1 MAGCIS
7 QKTKRFKRPL
17 GADKDFRLDLS
28 LQNQLEKAFSSRS
41 GWMDERHLAALRL
54 FNGFTE
60 GLPGLAIDLYAKSLV
75 IHNLSDP
82 PLELDTAIQKARE
95 FYIDRLPWLQ
105 TIILKTRHADTLE
118 KKCGILLL
126 GNNPSDRVREHG
138 IWYALDLLMQQD
150 ASLYLD
156 TRNLRQWAIQN
167 LKDKTVLNTFA
178 YTGSLGVAAWGGG
191 ARRVVQLDRNRS
203 YLNLAKTSCTLNG
216 FPIHKADYLAGDFW
230 TMTSL
235 LKRQGEQF
243 DCVFLDPPFF
253 AAGSKGTVDLQN
265 NNQRL
270 INKLRPL
277 VRDGGWLVAINNAL
291 FVSGKDYLS
300 SLEELCADGYLSIE
314 ELLPVPEDFCGFPA
328 SASAAPVDPAPFN
341 HPTKIAILRVRHK

>member
-1 MAGCIS
+1 MD
-7 QKTKRFKRPL
+7 QTVQTL
-17 GADKDFRLDLS
+17 
-28 LQNQLEKAFSSRS
+28 LEKAFIQRS
-41 GWMDERHLAALRL
+41 ALIDERHLAALRL

-60 GLPGLAIDLYAKSLV
+60 GLPGLAVDLYATSLV

-82 PLELDTAIQKARE
+82 PDLMNTAVQTARE
-95 FYIDRLPWLQ
+95 FYSASLPWLQ
-105 TIILKTRHADTLE
+105 TIILKTRHAETPE
-118 KKCGILLL
+118 QKCGTLLL
-126 GNNPSDRVREHG
+126 GSTPSDRVREHNV
-138 IWYALDLLMQQD
+138 WYALDLLMQQD

-178 YTGSLGVAAWGGG
+178 YTGSLGVAAWGSG
-191 ARRVVQLDRNRS
+191 ANRVVQLDRNRS

-216 FPIHKADYLAGDFW
+216 FPIHKADYLVGDFW
-230 TMTSL
+230 TLTSRL
-235 LKRQGEQF
+235 NRQGQQF

-253 AAGSKGTVDLQN
+253 AAGNKGNIDLEK

-277 VRDGGWLVAINNAL
+277 VKDGGWLVAINNAL

-300 SLEELCADGYLSIE
+300 SLEELCADGYLQIE
-314 ELLPVPEDFCGFPA
+314 ALIPVPDDFLGFH
-328 SASAAPVDPAPFN
+328 SASHNFPLDPTPFN
-341 HPTKIAILRVRHK
+341 HPTKIAILKVRRKNI

>member
-1 MAGCIS
+1 
-7 QKTKRFKRPL
+7 
-17 GADKDFRLDLS
+17 
-28 LQNQLEKAFSSRS
+28 
-41 GWMDERHLAALRL
+41 MDERHLAALRL

-60 GLPGLAIDLYAKSLV
+60 GLPGVAVDLYAASLV

-82 PLELDTAIQKARE
+82 PPLMEAAVQTILE
-95 FYIDRLPWLQ
+95 FYSARLPWLQ
-105 TIILKTRHADTLE
+105 TILLKTRHADTLE
-118 KKCGILLL
+118 QKCGTFLL
-126 GNNPSDRVREHG
+126 GSIPSDRVREHG
-138 IWYALDLLMQQD
+138 VWYALDLLMQQD

-167 LKDKTVLNTFA
+167 LKDKTILNTFA

-216 FPIHKADYLAGDFW
+216 FPIHKADYLVGDFW
-230 TMTSL
+230 TLASRL
-235 LKRQGEQF
+235 NRHGEQF

-253 AAGSKGTVDLQN
+253 AAGNKGNVDLQK

-300 SLEELCADGYLSIE
+300 SLEELCADGYLHIE
-314 ELLPVPEDFCGFPA
+314 ALIPVPDDFCGFPA
-328 SASAAPVDPAPFN
+328 SVSSAPVDPTPFN
-341 HPTKIAILRVRHK
+341 HPTKIAILKVRRKNN

>member
-1 MAGCIS
+1 MD
-7 QKTKRFKRPL
+7 QTVQTL
-17 GADKDFRLDLS
+17 
-28 LQNQLEKAFSSRS
+28 LETALNNRS
-41 GWMDERHLAALRL
+41 ALLDERHLSALRL

-60 GLPGLAIDLYAKSLV
+60 GLPGLAVDLYAASLV
-75 IHNLSDP
+75 IYNLSDP
-82 PLELDTAIQKARE
+82 PLLLEAAIQTTRE
-95 FYIDRLPWLQ
+95 FYITHLPWLQ
-105 TIILKTRHADTLE
+105 TIVLKTRHADSQAQ
-118 KKCGILLL
+118 KYGILLK
-126 GNNPSDRVREHG
+126 GNIPSDRVREHG

-156 TRNLRQWAIQN
+156 TRNLRQWAVLN

-191 ARRVVQLDRNRS
+191 ARRVVQLDRNRT

-216 FPIHKADYLAGDFW
+216 FPIHKEDYLVGDFW
-230 TMTSL
+230 RLTSRL
-235 LKRQGEQF
+235 NRQGEQF

-253 AAGSKGTVDLQN
+253 AAGNTGRVDLQKN
-265 NNQRL
+265 VQRL

-277 VRDGGWLVAINNAL
+277 VKDGGWLVAINNAL